1 MRHRTPSCIG
11 LLTVVMGA
19 AVLAGC
25 TTLDQLVLRP
35 SPAIG
40 YTPMELGYEFE
51 SLVLP
56 RTGGGQ
62 VGAWLVPARGERKG
76 TLVFVPGNDANR
88 GRFTVVL
95 PIFVDNGWDVILYDF
110 QGFGDSSGTATFQGL
125 IDSTRVVFAYATA
138 RDRRVVGFGASL
150 GAPVLI
156 RIAAEFELAA
166 VILESTANLR
176 RQASLFFETL
186 GVLPKGSS
194 LLDPIS
200 ALVVSE
206 DFDSVRWVRDVT
218 EPKLFVHSPDDTL
231 TPFAGAWEIYRA
243 APAPKHFFLTQY
255 NHAIEPIVNPDLYA
269 KLVNAWLDG
278 VLGFD
283 PIDSPRLQELLQ
295 ENIQLAIDWG
305 LYTPP

>member
-1 MRHRTPSCIG
+1 MDHRAPSRIG
-11 LLTVVMGA
+11 LVTA
-19 AVLAGC
+19 ALVAAALAGC
-25 TTLDQLVLRP
+25 MTIDQLVLRP
-35 SPAIG
+35 SPAIR
-40 YTPMELGYEFE
+40 YTPTELGYEFE
-51 SLVLP
+51 SLMLP
-56 RTGGGQ
+56 RPDGGW
-62 VGAWLVPARGERKG
+62 VGAWRVPARGEHKG

-95 PIFVDNGWDVILYDF
+95 PIFVDRGWDVILYDF
-110 QGFGDSSGTATFQGL
+110 QGFGDSSGTPTFQGL
-125 IDSTRVVFAYATA
+125 IDSSRVVFAYATA

-156 RIAAEFELAA
+156 RIAAEFDLAA

-186 GVLPKGSS
+186 GVLPDGSS

-200 ALVVSE
+200 ALVVPD
-206 DFDSVRWVRDVT
+206 DFDSVRWVREVT

-231 TPFAGAWEIYRA
+231 TPFAAAWEIYRA

-255 NHAIEPIVNPDLYA
+255 NHAIEPLVDPDLYA

-283 PIDSPRLQELLQ
+283 PIDNPRLHELLQ
-295 ENIQLAIDWG
+295 ENLQVAIDWG
-305 LYTPP
+305 LHTPP